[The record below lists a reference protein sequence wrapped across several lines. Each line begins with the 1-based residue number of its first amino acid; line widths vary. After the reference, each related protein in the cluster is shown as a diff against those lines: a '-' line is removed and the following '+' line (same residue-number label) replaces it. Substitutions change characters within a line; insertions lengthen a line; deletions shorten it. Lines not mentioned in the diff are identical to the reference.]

1 MVKIK
6 SKTQLNDM
14 IDTDLASRKNE
25 ITYLIGLVNEK
36 RSNRMVSV
44 LAKSLIVLAYSHW
57 EGFVKLTSARYL
69 SYVNFL
75 SIPKSDMNSRMNA
88 VGLAWLGD
96 IRGLSKC
103 DLAHEIN
110 EILCQDG
117 YKLTFPVEPL
127 VSTESN
133 LNSEVLRKIITDI
146 GSVSTEFEND
156 TAFLDKKLLKYR
168 NRFAHGEAL
177 YADVD
182 EALNIGRCVIA
193 LLNKYRDLV
202 ENMIATEQYRRIP
215 VSQLS

>member
-1 MVKIK
+1 
-6 SKTQLNDM
+6 
-14 IDTDLASRKNE
+14 
-25 ITYLIGLVNEK
+25 
-36 RSNRMVSV
+36 MVSV